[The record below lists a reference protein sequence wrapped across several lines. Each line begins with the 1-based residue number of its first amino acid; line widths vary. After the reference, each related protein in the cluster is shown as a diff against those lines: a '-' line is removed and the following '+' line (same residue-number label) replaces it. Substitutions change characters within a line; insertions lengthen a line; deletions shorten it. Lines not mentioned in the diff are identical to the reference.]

1 MESLESVEI
10 GMVCLAF
17 GVCFCLVLFCYC
29 VRKRGSIVDS
39 VFVSSSRV

>member
-10 GMVCLAF
+10 GMMCLAF
-17 GVCFCLVLFCYC
+17 GVCFCLVLCCYC
-29 VRKRGSIVDS
+29 ERRRVSIVDG

>member
-10 GMVCLAF
+10 GIVFLAF
-17 GVCFCLVLFCYC
+17 GVCFLLIVCCYC

-39 VFVSSSRV
+39 VFVSSERV

>member
-1 MESLESVEI
+1 MEKLESVEI

-17 GVCFCLVLFCYC
+17 CVCFLVFVCCYC

-39 VFVSSSRV
+39 VFVSSERV